1 MAMKGE
7 KKFSV
12 LLLCLSVLF
21 LIGSFFIVDFKD
33 LTITS
38 PGGYPIFIAVLCVL
52 CALYGVFIENKDYKE
67 AADARSVFDPT
78 IIAFIIMLILY
89 FVMIIFIHYT
99 FATLIFLFA
108 AMFYLERRNWRR
120 AILVSYISTFMI
132 LLVFKYI
139 FSVIMP

>member
-1 MAMKGE
+1 MKGE
-7 KKFSV
+7 KKFSI
-12 LLLCLSVLF
+12 LLLLISVLF
-21 LIGSFFIVDFKD
+21 LIGSLFIVDFKN

-38 PGGYPIFIAVLCVL
+38 PGGYPILISVVTVL
-52 CALYGVFIENKDYKE
+52 CALYVVFVKNKNLTDPD
-67 AADARSVFDPT
+67 DARSVFDPT

-89 FVMIIFIHYT
+89 VVLINIIHYT
-99 FATLIFLFA
+99 LATLIFLFA
-108 AMFYLERRNWRR
+108 AMVYLERKNWRR

>member
-1 MAMKGE
+1 MKGE

-12 LLLCLSVLF
+12 VLLLVSLLF
-21 LIGSFFIVDFKD
+21 LVGSLFIVPFKD

-52 CALYGVFIENKDYKE
+52 CALHGVFIEHKDYKDPE
-67 AADARSVFDPT
+67 GARSVFDPT
-78 IIAFIIMLILY
+78 IIAFIVMLILY
-89 FVMIIFIHYT
+89 IVLINFIHYT

-108 AMFYLERRNWRR
+108 AMFYLERRSWRR

-132 LLVFKYI
+132 LLIFKYI

>member
-1 MAMKGE
+1 M
-7 KKFSV
+7 F
-12 LLLCLSVLF
+12 
-21 LIGSFFIVDFKD
+21 
-33 LTITS
+33 
-38 PGGYPIFIAVLCVL
+38 
-52 CALYGVFIENKDYKE
+52 ALYSVFIENKNLKDPD
-67 AADARSVFDPT
+67 DARSVFDST

-89 FVMIIFIHYT
+89 VVLINVIHYT

-108 AMFYLERRNWRR
+108 AMFYLERKNWRR